1 MTGEG
6 ALRGLEVD
14 EEEGLLEH
22 KSGGRAAREDPRS
35 ETGKGLEGQ
44 SQGREVAG
52 LEDHI

>member
-6 ALRGLEVD
+6 TLRGLEAD

-22 KSGGRAAREDPRS
+22 KSGSRAAREDPRS

-44 SQGREVAG
+44 SQGRKVAG
-52 LEDHI
+52 LEDHV